1 MKVDAETKVTV
12 PFSAALVL
20 MLPSVPRSILWPNRI
35 LEAPE
40 GALDSGARIQ
50 T

>member
-1 MKVDAETKVTV
+1 MKVDAETEVTV
-12 PFSAALVL
+12 RSPRRARLDAPFGAAV
-20 MLPSVPRSILWPNRI
+20 ILWPNRI